1 MLSNAQRATQLGVSI
16 SQLSTPFKL
25 SPAAPKATA
34 AHLELYSACLFPQS
48 PGATGSALLNSTL
61 QPQLSSIASISFR
74 RPKKGQKYLVEFHV
88 QLLNP
93 NATYRFEM
101 NSQPPQLTQDL
112 SLAGG
117 QALPIVVLIEPADE
131 FKDPVDI
138 VAEMVQM
145 NDPVDAAA
153 WMLYSVHVSTAE

>member
-1 MLSNAQRATQLGVSI
+1 M
-16 SQLSTPFKL
+16 
-25 SPAAPKATA
+25 
-34 AHLELYSACLFPQS
+34 
-48 PGATGSALLNSTL
+48 
-61 QPQLSSIASISFR
+61 
-74 RPKKGQKYLVEFHV
+74 VEFHV